1 MRIPTLLVVLLFTAH
16 SAAFAQLDG
25 RVRMGARVRVN
36 SSDALIIGRVAEV
49 RDDTIVVDRGMG
61 DTASVP
67 LRDVSELAVYHRG
80 TALAK
85 TLAVIGAA
93 SGAALYINWCFKARQ
108 ACEDLE
114 RQEHEREHHD
124 DDDEDDEMTSVFS
137 SVVLTFGAI
146 GMLIGHT
153 LTPPQWHSVDLP
165 VRFGVAP
172 MQSGIGVYVS
182 LPAPRFD
189 RILR

>member
-1 MRIPTLLVVLLFTAH
+1 MRIPTLLVVLSFTAH
-16 SAAFAQLDG
+16 AAAWGQLDG

-36 SSDALIIGRVAEV
+36 SPTAQIIGRVAEV

-61 DTASVP
+61 DTTSVP
-67 LRDVSELAVYHRG
+67 LRDVNELAVYHRG

-93 SGAALYINWCFKARQ
+93 SGAALYINWCFRTQ
-108 ACEDLE
+108 HACEDLE

-124 DDDEDDEMTSVFS
+124 GDDEDEAMTSVFS
-137 SVVLTFGAI
+137 SVVMTFGAI

-153 LTPPQWHSVDLP
+153 LTPPQWHVVGVP
-165 VRFGVAP
+165 VRLSVAP
-172 MQSGIGVYVS
+172 MQDGVGVFLS
-182 LPAPRFD
+182 LPAPRFA
-189 RILR
+189 R

>member
-1 MRIPTLLVVLLFTAH
+1 MRIPTLLVVLLCSAH
-16 SAAFAQLDG
+16 NVAWSQLDA

-36 SSDALIIGRVAEV
+36 SSDAQIIGRVAEV

-67 LRDVSELAVYHRG
+67 LRDVGELAVYHRG

-93 SGAALYINWCFKARQ
+93 SGAALYINWCLKAPQ
-108 ACEDLE
+108 ACENLE

-124 DDDEDDEMTSVFS
+124 DDDEDEEMTSVFS

-153 LTPPQWHSVDLP
+153 LTPPQWHRVDLP
-165 VRFGVAP
+165 VRFGIAP
-172 MQSGIGVYVS
+172 MHNGVGVYVS
-182 LPAPRFD
+182 LPAPTFTFSR
-189 RILR
+189 R

>member
-1 MRIPTLLVVLLFTAH
+1 MRIPTLLVVLLLSAH
-16 SAAFAQLDG
+16 GAALAQVDA

-36 SSDALIIGRVAEV
+36 SSDAQIIGRVAEV

-124 DDDEDDEMTSVFS
+124 GDDEDDEMTSVFA

-153 LTPPQWHSVDLP
+153 LTPPQWHVVGVP
-165 VRFGVAP
+165 VRLSVAP
-172 MQSGIGVYVS
+172 MPNGVGVFLA
-182 LPAPRFD
+182 LPAPRFV
-189 RILR
+189 R